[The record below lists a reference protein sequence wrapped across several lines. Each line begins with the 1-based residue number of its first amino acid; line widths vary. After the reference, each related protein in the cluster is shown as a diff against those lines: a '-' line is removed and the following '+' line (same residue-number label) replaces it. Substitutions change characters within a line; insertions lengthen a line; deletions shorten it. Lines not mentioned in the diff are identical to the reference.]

1 MRLLLDTH
9 VLIWL
14 SKGSLDRIHPVI
26 ASGLARGRHDI
37 ALSVVSLW
45 EIAIKTRLGKLDS
58 GAPPAN
64 LAAFFEAIGFTILPI
79 THHHV
84 VADVLPE
91 PATRDPFDRLLL
103 GQCRIEERSLVT
115 LDHALRDH
123 PLAARFA

>member
-9 VLIWL
+9 VLIGL
-14 SKGSLDRIHPVI
+14 SRGSLDSIYPAI
-26 ASGLARGRHDI
+26 ASGLACGGHNI

-45 EIAIKTRLGKLDS
+45 EIAIKTRLGKLDP

-64 LAAFFEAIGFTILPI
+64 LAAFFEAAGFKTLPI

-103 GQCRIEERSLVT
+103 GQCRIEERYLVT
-115 LDHALRDH
+115 VDHALRDH
-123 PLAARFA
+123 PLAARFP